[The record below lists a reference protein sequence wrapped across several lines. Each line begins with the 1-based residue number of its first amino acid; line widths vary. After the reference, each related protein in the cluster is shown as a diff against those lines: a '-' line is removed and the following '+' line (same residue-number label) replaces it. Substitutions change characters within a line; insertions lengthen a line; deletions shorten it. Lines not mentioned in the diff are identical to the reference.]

1 MQTNQVS
8 LNKIE
13 LAKMIYDSC
22 HLTGHFKL
30 RSGKESTEYFDKY
43 RLESDPQILKLITA
57 HSKLIVPKDCTVL
70 AGLELGGVPLATALS
85 LETGLPVCF
94 VRKEA
99 KTYGTCQL
107 AEGIDIK
114 GKKLLLVEDVITS
127 GGQVIESAQELRALG
142 AIVENV
148 ICVINRGGREAL
160 DKLKR
165 SNLDLQSLFVRE
177 DFPS

>member
-1 MQTNQVS
+1 MIS
-8 LNKIE
+8 KKE
-13 LAKMIYDSC
+13 LAQKIYNSC

-43 RLESDPQILKLITA
+43 RLESDPQILKLITYHFKNVIPQGSA
-57 HSKLIVPKDCTVL
+57 IL

-114 GKKLLLVEDVITS
+114 NKKLCLVEDVITS
-127 GGQVIESAQELRALG
+127 GGQVLESAAELRKLG
-142 AIVENV
+142 AIVEHV
-148 ICVINRGGREAL
+148 ICVINRGGL
-160 DKLKR
+160 DAVEKLQQGGLK
-165 SNLDLQSLFVRE
+165 LTSLFIRE

>member
-1 MQTNQVS
+1 MQTNQINLS
-8 LNKIE
+8 KNE
-13 LAKMIYDSC
+13 LAKKIYDRC

-30 RSGKESTEYFDKY
+30 RSGKESNEYFDKY

-57 HSKLIVPKDCTVL
+57 QSKLIIPKDCTVL

-107 AEGIDIK
+107 AEGVEIK

-127 GGQVIESAQELRALG
+127 GGQVIESAAELRSLG
-142 AIVENV
+142 AIVEHV
-148 ICVINRGGREAL
+148 ICVINRGGAEATE
-160 DKLKR
+160 KLKQN
-165 SNLDLQSLFVRE
+165 NLNLQSLFVRE